1 MIKVWNGCVKCIYA
15 VLFTVLILLSAYI
28 FYGALDTLDG
38 ADALQEVLH
47 GKMVPVFLLGTSFLL
62 GFLLLGLFRRRI
74 PILEKHEKKAVPVLF
89 GVMVLLQVLTVIC
102 VRTSLRYDHLKIFD
116 TAVSL
121 LEQGV
126 ISDTHFSSY
135 FMKYPNNIPICLFT
149 YFWLRLA
156 ELFRIPREVWM
167 EYIKLVNLL
176 FMNFGM
182 WCGYRILRRHQSA
195 SAALRYLMLILVN
208 PLWYLLGEM
217 YYTSTISLAFSMGA
231 IWLFDSAGRQETL
244 WKKYTQ
250 YALAGILLAAG
261 YQIRAT
267 VIITAAALLIYA
279 VLRIRSFRRSREA
292 FSVLAVLFGAVL
304 MLGAYKT
311 AERHYAGFDPSQTGY
326 PAVHWVMMSAQGEGQ
341 YNSADDAYTGSF
353 STKEERTRA
362 DLDRLKE
369 RLEQMGPG
377 GLLTLFRNKL
387 RVAFSD
393 GDDDYA
399 SLFQTMREAS
409 PVQKYINGSRSD
421 YLAVYLHSYHSLLCG
436 LILLALVWRAF
447 RGKRGFLDVIAL
459 NVCGAYLFYLIW
471 EVDEAYSIPFMLML
485 LMLEAA
491 GMEKL
496 DGGFAKAREKL
507 PALRHAPAAAA
518 CGLLMIAAGLVWV
531 VSRTGAPVRNYSVLQ
546 DQETSKDLLLQTE
559 FSQTFRTGKAFDH
572 IDLWVANWDGAA
584 NDSIYELRIL
594 DEAGT
599 EVARAQMPGAQMP
612 CIDAYTVAFEK
623 VIPERE
629 QTYTIQVSLSNPDC
643 AVKTDF
649 LYYGTGAWD
658 MYGDGALESLFMQI
672 TGKDEERTVLKYENE
687 SGL

>member
-62 GFLLLGLFRRRI
+62 GFLLLGLFRRLI

-572 IDLWVANWDGAA
+572 IDLWVSNWDGAA

-658 MYGDGALESLFMQI
+658 MYGDGALYAPEEIPNVDLAFAVY
-672 TGKDEERTVLKYENE
+672 EER
-687 SGL
+687 

>member
-62 GFLLLGLFRRRI
+62 GFLLLGLFRHLI

-89 GVMVLLQVLTVIC
+89 GVILILQVLTVIC

-126 ISDTHFSSY
+126 ISNTHFSSY

-531 VSRTGAPVRNYSVLQ
+531 VSRTGASVRHYSFLQ

-629 QTYTIQVSLSNPDC
+629 QIYTIQVSLSNPDC

-658 MYGDGALESLFMQI
+658 MYGDGALYAPEEIPNVDLAFAVY
-672 TGKDEERTVLKYENE
+672 EER
-687 SGL
+687 

>member
-62 GFLLLGLFRRRI
+62 GFLLLGLFRRLI

-507 PALRHAPAAAA
+507 PALRLVPAAAA

-658 MYGDGALESLFMQI
+658 MYGDGALYAPEEIPNVDLAFAVY
-672 TGKDEERTVLKYENE
+672 EER
-687 SGL
+687 

>member
-62 GFLLLGLFRRRI
+62 GFLLLGLFRRLI

-507 PALRHAPAAAA
+507 PALRLVPAAAA

-658 MYGDGALESLFMQI
+658 M
-672 TGKDEERTVLKYENE
+672 
-687 SGL
+687 

>member
-62 GFLLLGLFRRRI
+62 GFLLLGLFRHLI

-89 GVMVLLQVLTVIC
+89 GVMLLLQVLTVIC

-507 PALRHAPAAAA
+507 PALRLAPAAAA

-629 QTYTIQVSLSNPDC
+629 QIYTIQVSLSNPDC

-658 MYGDGALESLFMQI
+658 MYGDGALYAPEEIPNVDLAFAVY
-672 TGKDEERTVLKYENE
+672 EER
-687 SGL
+687 

>member
-62 GFLLLGLFRRRI
+62 GFLLLGLFRHLI

-89 GVMVLLQVLTVIC
+89 GVMLLLQVLTVIC

-496 DGGFAKAREKL
+496 DGGFTKAREKL
-507 PALRHAPAAAA
+507 PALRLAPAAAA

-629 QTYTIQVSLSNPDC
+629 QI
-643 AVKTDF
+643 
-649 LYYGTGAWD
+649 
-658 MYGDGALESLFMQI
+658 
-672 TGKDEERTVLKYENE
+672 
-687 SGL
+687 

>member
-62 GFLLLGLFRRRI
+62 GFLLLGLFRHLI

-369 RLEQMGPG
+369 RLEQIGTG

-496 DGGFAKAREKL
+496 DGGFTKAREKF
-507 PALRHAPAAAA
+507 PALRLAPAAAA

-658 MYGDGALESLFMQI
+658 MYGDGVLYAPEEIPNVDLAFAVY
-672 TGKDEERTVLKYENE
+672 EER
-687 SGL
+687 

>member
-572 IDLWVANWDGAA
+572 IDLWVANWDGVA

-658 MYGDGALESLFMQI
+658 MYGDGALYAPEEIPNVDLAFAVY
-672 TGKDEERTVLKYENE
+672 EER
-687 SGL
+687 

>member
-62 GFLLLGLFRRRI
+62 GFLLLGLFRRLI

-126 ISDTHFSSY
+126 ISNTHFSSY

-658 MYGDGALESLFMQI
+658 MYGDGALYAPEEIPNVDMAFAVY
-672 TGKDEERTVLKYENE
+672 EER
-687 SGL
+687 

>member
-62 GFLLLGLFRRRI
+62 GFLLLGLFRRLI

-89 GVMVLLQVLTVIC
+89 GVMLLLQVLTVIC

-507 PALRHAPAAAA
+507 PALRLAPAAAA

-629 QTYTIQVSLSNPDC
+629 QIYTIQVSLSNPDC

-658 MYGDGALESLFMQI
+658 MYGDGALYAPEEIPNVDLAFAVY
-672 TGKDEERTVLKYENE
+672 EER
-687 SGL
+687 

>member
-62 GFLLLGLFRRRI
+62 GFLLLGLFRRLI

-89 GVMVLLQVLTVIC
+89 GVMVFLQVLTVIC

-182 WCGYRILRRHQSA
+182 WCGYRILRRYQSA

-304 MLGAYKT
+304 MVGAYKT
-311 AERHYAGFDPSQTGY
+311 AERHYVGFDPSQTGY

-518 CGLLMIAAGLVWV
+518 CGLLMVAAGLVWG
-531 VSRTGAPVRNYSVLQ
+531 VSRAGAPVRNYSVLQ

-658 MYGDGALESLFMQI
+658 MYGDGALYAPEEIPNVDLAFAVY
-672 TGKDEERTVLKYENE
+672 EER
-687 SGL
+687 

>member
-62 GFLLLGLFRRRI
+62 GFLLLGLFRRLI

-459 NVCGAYLFYLIW
+459 NVCGAYLFYQIW

-507 PALRHAPAAAA
+507 PALRLVPAAAA

-658 MYGDGALESLFMQI
+658 MYGDGALYAPEEIPNVDLAFAVY
-672 TGKDEERTVLKYENE
+672 EER
-687 SGL
+687 

>member
-62 GFLLLGLFRRRI
+62 GFLLLGLFRRLI

-326 PAVHWVMMSAQGEGQ
+326 PAVHWVMMSAQGEVQ

-409 PVQKYINGSRSD
+409 LVQKYINGSRSD

-496 DGGFAKAREKL
+496 DGGFTKAREKL
-507 PALRHAPAAAA
+507 PALRLAPVAAA

-623 VIPERE
+623 VIPER
-629 QTYTIQVSLSNPDC
+629 
-643 AVKTDF
+643 
-649 LYYGTGAWD
+649 
-658 MYGDGALESLFMQI
+658 
-672 TGKDEERTVLKYENE
+672 
-687 SGL
+687 

>member
-15 VLFTVLILLSAYI
+15 VLFTVLLLLSAYI

-62 GFLLLGLFRRRI
+62 GFLLLGLFRRLI

-496 DGGFAKAREKL
+496 DGGFTKAREKL

-658 MYGDGALESLFMQI
+658 MYGDGALYAPEEIPNVDLAFAVY
-672 TGKDEERTVLKYENE
+672 EER
-687 SGL
+687 

>member
-62 GFLLLGLFRRRI
+62 GFLLLGLFRRLI

-126 ISDTHFSSY
+126 ISNTHFSSY

-496 DGGFAKAREKL
+496 DGGFTKAREKL
-507 PALRHAPAAAA
+507 PALRLAPVAAA

-612 CIDAYTVAFEK
+612 CIDAYAVAFEK

-629 QTYTIQVSLSNPDC
+629 QIYTIQVSLSNPDC
-643 AVKTDF
+643 VVKTDF

-658 MYGDGALESLFMQI
+658 MYGDGALYAPEEIPNVDLAFAVY
-672 TGKDEERTVLKYENE
+672 EER
-687 SGL
+687 

>member
-62 GFLLLGLFRRRI
+62 GFLLLGLFRHLI

-311 AERHYAGFDPSQTGY
+311 AERHYVGFDPSQTGY

-658 MYGDGALESLFMQI
+658 MYGDGALYAPEEIPNVDLAFAVY
-672 TGKDEERTVLKYENE
+672 EER
-687 SGL
+687 

>member
-62 GFLLLGLFRRRI
+62 GFLLLGLFRRLI

-89 GVMVLLQVLTVIC
+89 GVMVFLQVLTVIC

-658 MYGDGALESLFMQI
+658 MYGDGALYAPEEIPNVDLAFAVY
-672 TGKDEERTVLKYENE
+672 EER
-687 SGL
+687 

>member
-62 GFLLLGLFRRRI
+62 GFLLLGLFRHLI

-89 GVMVLLQVLTVIC
+89 GVMLLLQVLTVIC

-507 PALRHAPAAAA
+507 PALRLAPAAAA

-658 MYGDGALESLFMQI
+658 MYGDGALYAPEEIPNVDLAFAVY
-672 TGKDEERTVLKYENE
+672 EER
-687 SGL
+687 

>member
-62 GFLLLGLFRRRI
+62 GFLLLGLFRHLI

-658 MYGDGALESLFMQI
+658 MYGDGALYAPEEIPNVDLAFAVY
-672 TGKDEERTVLKYENE
+672 EER
-687 SGL
+687 

>member
-62 GFLLLGLFRRRI
+62 GFLLLGLFRRLI

-89 GVMVLLQVLTVIC
+89 GVMLLLQVLTVIC

-126 ISDTHFSSY
+126 ISNTHFSSY

-369 RLEQMGPG
+369 RLEQMGTG

-496 DGGFAKAREKL
+496 DGGFTKAREKL
-507 PALRHAPAAAA
+507 PALRLAPAAAA

-629 QTYTIQVSLSNPDC
+629 QIYTIQVSLSNPDC

-658 MYGDGALESLFMQI
+658 MYGDGALYAPEEIPNVDLAFAVY
-672 TGKDEERTVLKYENE
+672 EER
-687 SGL
+687 

>member
-62 GFLLLGLFRRRI
+62 GFLLLGLFRHLI

-89 GVMVLLQVLTVIC
+89 GVMLLLQVLTVIC

-126 ISDTHFSSY
+126 ISNTHFSSY

-182 WCGYRILRRHQSA
+182 WCGYRILRRYQSA

-658 MYGDGALESLFMQI
+658 MYGDGALYAPEEIPNVDLAFAVY
-672 TGKDEERTVLKYENE
+672 EER
-687 SGL
+687 

>member
-62 GFLLLGLFRRRI
+62 GFLLLGLFRRLI
-74 PILEKHEKKAVPVLF
+74 LILEKHEKKAVPVLF

-126 ISDTHFSSY
+126 ISNTHFSSY

-496 DGGFAKAREKL
+496 DGGFTKAREKL
-507 PALRHAPAAAA
+507 PALRLAPVAAA

-623 VIPERE
+623 VIPERA

-658 MYGDGALESLFMQI
+658 MYGDGALYAPEEIPNVDLAFAVY
-672 TGKDEERTVLKYENE
+672 EER
-687 SGL
+687 

>member
-62 GFLLLGLFRRRI
+62 GFLLLGLFRRLI

-623 VIPERE
+623 MIPERE

-658 MYGDGALESLFMQI
+658 MYGDGALYAPEEIPNVDLAFAVY
-672 TGKDEERTVLKYENE
+672 EER
-687 SGL
+687 

>member
-62 GFLLLGLFRRRI
+62 GFLLLGLFRRLI

-89 GVMVLLQVLTVIC
+89 GVMVFLQVLTVIC

-629 QTYTIQVSLSNPDC
+629 QIYTIQVSLSNPDC

-658 MYGDGALESLFMQI
+658 MYGDGALYAPEEIPNVDLAFAVY
-672 TGKDEERTVLKYENE
+672 EER
-687 SGL
+687 

>member
-62 GFLLLGLFRRRI
+62 GFLLLGLFRRLI

-89 GVMVLLQVLTVIC
+89 GVMVFLQVLTVIC

-126 ISDTHFSSY
+126 ISNTHFSSY

-658 MYGDGALESLFMQI
+658 MYGDGALYAPEEIPNVDLAFAVY
-672 TGKDEERTVLKYENE
+672 EER
-687 SGL
+687 

>member
-62 GFLLLGLFRRRI
+62 GFLLLGLFRRLI

-126 ISDTHFSSY
+126 ISNTHFSSY

-496 DGGFAKAREKL
+496 DGGFTKAREKL
-507 PALRHAPAAAA
+507 PALRLAPVAAV

-584 NDSIYELRIL
+584 NDSIYEFRIL

-629 QTYTIQVSLSNPDC
+629 QIYTIQVSLSNPDC

-658 MYGDGALESLFMQI
+658 MYGDGALYAPEEIPNVDLAFAVY
-672 TGKDEERTVLKYENE
+672 EER
-687 SGL
+687 

>member
-62 GFLLLGLFRRRI
+62 GFLLLGLFRRLI

-89 GVMVLLQVLTVIC
+89 GVMLLLQVLTVIC

-182 WCGYRILRRHQSA
+182 WCGYRILCRHQSA

-507 PALRHAPAAAA
+507 PALRLAPAAAA

-658 MYGDGALESLFMQI
+658 MYGDGALYAPEEIPNVDLAFAVY
-672 TGKDEERTVLKYENE
+672 EER
-687 SGL
+687 

>member
-62 GFLLLGLFRRRI
+62 GFLLLGLFRRLI

-369 RLEQMGPG
+369 RLEQMGTG

-507 PALRHAPAAAA
+507 PALRNAPAAAA

-658 MYGDGALESLFMQI
+658 MYGDGALYAPEEIPNVDLAFAVY
-672 TGKDEERTVLKYENE
+672 EER
-687 SGL
+687 

>member
-62 GFLLLGLFRRRI
+62 GFLLLGLFRRLI

-279 VLRIRSFRRSREA
+279 VLRIRSFRRSRET

-658 MYGDGALESLFMQI
+658 MYGDGALYAPEEIPNVDLAFAVY
-672 TGKDEERTVLKYENE
+672 EER
-687 SGL
+687 

>member
-62 GFLLLGLFRRRI
+62 GFLLLGLFRHLI

-89 GVMVLLQVLTVIC
+89 GVMLLLQVLTVIC

-176 FMNFGM
+176 FMNFGT

-369 RLEQMGPG
+369 RLEQMGTG

-496 DGGFAKAREKL
+496 DGGFTKAREKL
-507 PALRHAPAAAA
+507 PALRLAPAAAA

-658 MYGDGALESLFMQI
+658 MYGDGVLYAPEEIPNVDLAFAVY
-672 TGKDEERTVLKYENE
+672 EER
-687 SGL
+687 

>member
-62 GFLLLGLFRRRI
+62 GFLLLGLFRRLI

-507 PALRHAPAAAA
+507 PALRLAPAAAA

-658 MYGDGALESLFMQI
+658 MYGDGALYAPEEIPNVDLAFAVY
-672 TGKDEERTVLKYENE
+672 EER
-687 SGL
+687 

>member
-1 MIKVWNGCVKCIYA
+1 
-15 VLFTVLILLSAYI
+15 
-28 FYGALDTLDG
+28 
-38 ADALQEVLH
+38 
-47 GKMVPVFLLGTSFLL
+47 
-62 GFLLLGLFRRRI
+62 
-74 PILEKHEKKAVPVLF
+74 
-89 GVMVLLQVLTVIC
+89 
-102 VRTSLRYDHLKIFD
+102 
-116 TAVSL
+116 
-121 LEQGV
+121 
-126 ISDTHFSSY
+126 
-135 FMKYPNNIPICLFT
+135 
-149 YFWLRLA
+149 
-156 ELFRIPREVWM
+156 
-167 EYIKLVNLL
+167 
-176 FMNFGM
+176 
-182 WCGYRILRRHQSA
+182 
-195 SAALRYLMLILVN
+195 
-208 PLWYLLGEM
+208 
-217 YYTSTISLAFSMGA
+217 
-231 IWLFDSAGRQETL
+231 
-244 WKKYTQ
+244 
-250 YALAGILLAAG
+250 
-261 YQIRAT
+261 
-267 VIITAAALLIYA
+267 
-279 VLRIRSFRRSREA
+279 
-292 FSVLAVLFGAVL
+292 

-496 DGGFAKAREKL
+496 DGGFTKAREKL
-507 PALRHAPAAAA
+507 PALRLAPAAAA

-629 QTYTIQVSLSNPDC
+629 QIYTIQVSLSNPDC

-658 MYGDGALESLFMQI
+658 MYGDGALYAPEEIPNVDLAFAVY
-672 TGKDEERTVLKYENE
+672 EER
-687 SGL
+687 

>member
-62 GFLLLGLFRRRI
+62 GFLLLGLFRRLI

-89 GVMVLLQVLTVIC
+89 GVMVFLQVLTVIC

-182 WCGYRILRRHQSA
+182 WCGYRILRRYQSA

-311 AERHYAGFDPSQTGY
+311 AERHYVGFDPSQTGY

-623 VIPERE
+623 MIPERE

-658 MYGDGALESLFMQI
+658 MYGDGALYAPEEIPNVDLAFAVY
-672 TGKDEERTVLKYENE
+672 EER
-687 SGL
+687 

>member
-62 GFLLLGLFRRRI
+62 GFLLLGLFRRLI

-116 TAVSL
+116 TAISL

-658 MYGDGALESLFMQI
+658 MYGDGALYAPEEIPNVDLAFAVY
-672 TGKDEERTVLKYENE
+672 EER
-687 SGL
+687 

>member
-62 GFLLLGLFRRRI
+62 GFLLLGLFRHLI

-89 GVMVLLQVLTVIC
+89 GVILLLQVLTVIC

-126 ISDTHFSSY
+126 ISDTHFISY

-496 DGGFAKAREKL
+496 DGGFTKAREKL
-507 PALRHAPAAAA
+507 PALRLAPVAAA

-629 QTYTIQVSLSNPDC
+629 QIYTIQVSLSNPDC

-658 MYGDGALESLFMQI
+658 MYGDGALYAPEEIPNVDLAFAVY
-672 TGKDEERTVLKYENE
+672 EER
-687 SGL
+687 

>member
-62 GFLLLGLFRRRI
+62 GFLLLGLFRRLI

-182 WCGYRILRRHQSA
+182 WCGYRILRRYQSA

-311 AERHYAGFDPSQTGY
+311 AERHYVGFDPSQTGY

-658 MYGDGALESLFMQI
+658 MYGDGALYAPEEIPNVDLAFAVY
-672 TGKDEERTVLKYENE
+672 EER
-687 SGL
+687 

>member
-62 GFLLLGLFRRRI
+62 GFLLLGLFRRLI

-491 GMEKL
+491 GME
-496 DGGFAKAREKL
+496 
-507 PALRHAPAAAA
+507 
-518 CGLLMIAAGLVWV
+518 
-531 VSRTGAPVRNYSVLQ
+531 
-546 DQETSKDLLLQTE
+546 
-559 FSQTFRTGKAFDH
+559 
-572 IDLWVANWDGAA
+572 
-584 NDSIYELRIL
+584 
-594 DEAGT
+594 
-599 EVARAQMPGAQMP
+599 
-612 CIDAYTVAFEK
+612 
-623 VIPERE
+623 
-629 QTYTIQVSLSNPDC
+629 
-643 AVKTDF
+643 
-649 LYYGTGAWD
+649 
-658 MYGDGALESLFMQI
+658 
-672 TGKDEERTVLKYENE
+672 
-687 SGL
+687 

>member
-658 MYGDGALESLFMQI
+658 MYGDGALYAPEEIPNVDLAFAVY
-672 TGKDEERTVLKYENE
+672 EER
-687 SGL
+687 

>member
-62 GFLLLGLFRRRI
+62 GFLLLGLFRRLI

-89 GVMVLLQVLTVIC
+89 GVMVFLQVLTVIC

-311 AERHYAGFDPSQTGY
+311 AERHYVGFDPSQTGY

-496 DGGFAKAREKL
+496 DGGFTKAREKL
-507 PALRHAPAAAA
+507 PALRLAPAAAA

-658 MYGDGALESLFMQI
+658 MYGDGALYAPEEIPNVDLAFAVY
-672 TGKDEERTVLKYENE
+672 EER
-687 SGL
+687 